1 VLREL
6 AEAYPDSREVVGPS
20 KRHCSRAG
28 GCAQPSSRAV
38 GGGLAQDRVYGGIVA
53 LLALLAVGGARAIGR
68 PALQELREQ
77 ARLAQIARQVQ
88 RCNADLAAGDLD
100 AAEQCY
106 REVLAD
112 EADNAAALNGLET
125 IAEQRELATLYN
137 QAVAAEMAGDYE
149 SALSQFTDLA
159 VRAPNYKDV
168 AKRVTDLG
176 RLRAVAS
183 LYEQAE
189 VEYAAGNAGQALELY
204 RQVRQQ
210 STSYQAGA
218 VVERL
223 IALYLELGRDILALN
238 PPDLDRIE
246 EARGYFEE
254 CLTLAP
260 RNADA
265 LEELRLVRLYVDGK
279 ASYDQGN
286 WADAIARLR
295 AIHDQRAGYLSGQ
308 VASVLYDAYV
318 RYGDAWQQAGDLA
331 LAYEQYR
338 LASILPVHDRTLAL
352 ERLAAVQP
360 LLTPTPTPQPT
371 GTPRP
376 AAASGPTAEP
386 TPRPLSAYSGYIA
399 FYSDDEESPGIWVMD
414 SRGENRQYLGNG
426 RILRREYDALVE
438 ASRYSPDG
446 RYRVYVGDVNG
457 RAQLFVQPPSEDE
470 QPVAAE
476 RIAKLTGIC
485 YDPVWSP
492 DGTRIAFVSQE
503 NGTDDIWVV
512 NADGT
517 NNHNLTRNT
526 WEWDKHPSW
535 SPDSTRIVFW
545 SNRYGRKQIFVM
557 DAEGREAVSISQ
569 GEWDEYDPIWI
580 P

>member
-1 VLREL
+1 
-6 AEAYPDSREVVGPS
+6 
-20 KRHCSRAG
+20 
-28 GCAQPSSRAV
+28 
-38 GGGLAQDRVYGGIVA
+38 
-53 LLALLAVGGARAIGR
+53 
-68 PALQELREQ
+68 
-77 ARLAQIARQVQ
+77 
-88 RCNADLAAGDLD
+88 
-100 AAEQCY
+100 
-106 REVLAD
+106 
-112 EADNAAALNGLET
+112 
-125 IAEQRELATLYN
+125 
-137 QAVAAEMAGDYE
+137 
-149 SALSQFTDLA
+149 
-159 VRAPNYKDV
+159 
-168 AKRVTDLG
+168 
-176 RLRAVAS
+176 
-183 LYEQAE
+183 
-189 VEYAAGNAGQALELY
+189 
-204 RQVRQQ
+204 
-210 STSYQAGA
+210 
-218 VVERL
+218 
-223 IALYLELGRDILALN
+223 
-238 PPDLDRIE
+238 
-246 EARGYFEE
+246 
-254 CLTLAP
+254 
-260 RNADA
+260 
-265 LEELRLVRLYVDGK
+265 
-279 ASYDQGN
+279 
-286 WADAIARLR
+286 
-295 AIHDQRAGYLSGQ
+295 
-308 VASVLYDAYV
+308 
-318 RYGDAWQQAGDLA
+318 
-331 LAYEQYR
+331 
-338 LASILPVHDRTLAL
+338 VHDRTLAL